1 MNLFKKKPEQQ
12 LKYCKNL
19 LYLDDQKN
27 IKFSDF
33 YNDLEFHIPYM
44 LRTFAIFEDEIYIKL
59 YNDYQKY
66 YKVYDLVPNL
76 MYYRFMY
83 FFSLLYSKKEAP
95 NLSLGHQNPL
105 KQLYKTHFIPDISNL
120 GDIPRS
126 LRIPEEYADLLCH
139 IRNLVSPY
147 ANINLTIEDLFGN
160 YRYYLEA
167 NWIKEWADYY
177 KNSADFL
184 TAFVSA
190 EITKIEETAK
200 DRTVVS
206 NIIHREVQSF
216 INDKTKDTEL

>member
-27 IKFSDF
+27 IRFSDF

-66 YKVYDLVPNL
+66 YKVYDIVPNL

-83 FFSLLYSKKEAP
+83 FFSLLYSKKEAL
-95 NLSLGHQNPL
+95 NLSSGYQNPL
-105 KQLYKTHFIPDISNL
+105 NQLYKTHFIPDISNL
-120 GDIPRS
+120 DDIPRS
-126 LRIPEEYADLLCH
+126 LRIPEESVDLLCN

-147 ANINLTIEDLFGN
+147 ANTNLNIEDLFGN

-167 NWIKEWADYY
+167 NWIKEWAAYY
-177 KNSADFL
+177 ENSADFFA
-184 TAFVSA
+184 AFVSA
-190 EITKIEETAK
+190 EITKIKETAK
-200 DRTVVS
+200 DQTVVS
-206 NIIHREVQSF
+206 NIIHREVQLF
-216 INDKTKDTEL
+216 VNDKTKDTEL

>member
-1 MNLFKKKPEQQ
+1 MNLFKKKPEQ

-33 YNDLEFHIPYM
+33 YNDLEFHISYM

-66 YKVYDLVPNL
+66 YKVYDIVPNL

-83 FFSLLYSKKEAP
+83 FFSLLYSKKEAL

-120 GDIPRS
+120 DDIPRS
-126 LRIPEEYADLLCH
+126 LRIPEEYADLLCN
-139 IRNLVSPY
+139 IRNLVSSY
-147 ANINLTIEDLFGN
+147 ANTNLTIEDLFGN

-167 NWIKEWADYY
+167 NWIK
-177 KNSADFL
+177 NGQL
-184 TAFVSA
+184 
-190 EITKIEETAK
+190 ITRILLI
-200 DRTVVS
+200 S
-206 NIIHREVQSF
+206 LLLLSQ
-216 INDKTKDTEL
+216 

>member
-27 IKFSDF
+27 IRFVNF

-83 FFSLLYSKKEAP
+83 FFSLLYSKKLDYQ
-95 NLSLGHQNPL
+95 NSL
-105 KQLYKTHFIPDISNL
+105 KSLYKTYFIPDISNL
-120 GDIPRS
+120 DGIPRS

-147 ANINLTIEDLFGN
+147 ANTNLTIEDLFGN

-167 NWIKEWADYY
+167 NWIKEWAAYY
-177 KNSADFL
+177 KNSSDFL
-184 TAFVSA
+184 AAFISA

-200 DRTVVS
+200 DQVVVS
-206 NIIHREVQSF
+206 NIIHREVQLF

>member
-27 IKFSDF
+27 IRFSDF

-44 LRTFAIFEDEIYIKL
+44 LRTFAIFDDEIYIKL

-66 YKVYDLVPNL
+66 YKVYDIVPNL

-83 FFSLLYSKKEAP
+83 FFSLLYSKKEAL
-95 NLSLGHQNPL
+95 NLSLGHQHSL
-105 KQLYKTHFIPDISNL
+105 KQLYKTHLIPDISNL
-120 GDIPRS
+120 DDIPRS
-126 LRIPEEYADLLCH
+126 LRIPEEYVDLLCN

-147 ANINLTIEDLFGN
+147 ANTNLTIEDLFGN

-167 NWIKEWADYY
+167 NWIKEWAAYY
-177 KNSADFL
+177 KNSTDFL
-184 TAFVSA
+184 AAFVSA

-200 DRTVVS
+200 DRTLVS
-206 NIIHREVQSF
+206 NIIHRETQLF
-216 INDKTKDTEL
+216 FNDKTKDIEL